1 MDRNMDFL
9 LWNMTGDNEP
19 YPYGLE
25 QNGSQHDNA
34 LWNVIGVNESYWYI
48 KELNESQCEGFN
60 MKHYE
65 RR

>member
-1 MDRNMDFL
+1 
-9 LWNMTGDNEP
+9 MTVDDESDQD
-19 YPYGLE
+19 GLE

-34 LWNVIGVNESYWYI
+34 LWNVIGVNESYWYR